1 MALVD
6 FYQLALLHNL
16 GLCDAG
22 ILSDPPR
29 PLPMPAT
36 PLRSSTNSSR
46 EEFSLPSNGPQLP
59 STPRIKR
66 TLPSTSCL
74 TPQSNGTAAR
84 QGPEGGTNGFDACN
98 RADYEE
104 YIREDLN
111 SRVFVDFEVF
121 LKTVL
126 HAPEDWETKWKPAID
141 AVKADGKFKVNH
153 ETYCGLCEE
162 GGTLEEDFYPS
173 LMGMANAALNVLS
186 RNRFEGIPARECQ
199 YYHVNNPAILKG
211 GVMNKHGLSP
221 DLILLHK
228 NRPRGKGPAPH
239 WANPLH
245 ILEVK
250 PFDNALCEGIDMPR
264 LVVDGEHAIMIFR
277 SSE

>member
-1 MALVD
+1 
-6 FYQLALLHNL
+6 
-16 GLCDAG
+16 
-22 ILSDPPR
+22 
-29 PLPMPAT
+29 MPAT
-36 PLRSSTNSSR
+36 PSR
-46 EEFSLPSNGPQLP
+46 PSADRPSEDSSLPFVGPQLP
-59 STPRIKR
+59 STPRVKR
-66 TLPSTSCL
+66 TLPPIPCL
-74 TPQSNGTAAR
+74 TPHSRGTASR
-84 QGPEGGTNGFDACN
+84 QGQEGGTNGYGACN

-141 AVKADGKFKVNH
+141 AVKADTDFKKYH
-153 ETYCGLCEE
+153 ETYCGLCDEH
-162 GGTLEEDFYPS
+162 GTLEEDFYPS
-173 LMGMANAALNVLS
+173 LMEMANAALNVLF
-186 RNRFEGIPARECQ
+186 RNRFEGIPAEKRQ
-199 YYHVNNPAILKG
+199 YYHVNNPAVLEG

-228 NRPRGKGPAPH
+228 DRDPPQGQAPH

-250 PFDNALCEGIDMPR
+250 PFDNALCEGRHIPR
-264 LVVDGEHAIMIFR
+264 LVVDGEHIIGIFCCL
-277 SSE
+277 E